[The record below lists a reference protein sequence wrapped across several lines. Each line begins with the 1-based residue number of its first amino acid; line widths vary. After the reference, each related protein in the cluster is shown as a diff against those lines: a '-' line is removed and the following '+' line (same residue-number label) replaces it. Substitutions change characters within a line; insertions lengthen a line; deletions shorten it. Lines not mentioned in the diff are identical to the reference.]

1 MRVYTH
7 QWFAEWERRITVLK
21 PAVTYLYNALFYRPH
36 VVTAKWL
43 LESFTKGYLC
53 AVEQYIP
60 PNYQPLENPILEQP
74 GVKSIF
80 PKTNSLLKKETVNV
94 TKRQQ
99 AAEDDFL
106 SQYLNNDST
115 LGRS

>member
-1 MRVYTH
+1 MHVYTH
-7 QWFAEWERRITVLK
+7 QWFAEWEGRIPVLK

-80 PKTNSLLKKETVNV
+80 PKNNSFLKKETVNV

-115 LGRS
+115 LGRF